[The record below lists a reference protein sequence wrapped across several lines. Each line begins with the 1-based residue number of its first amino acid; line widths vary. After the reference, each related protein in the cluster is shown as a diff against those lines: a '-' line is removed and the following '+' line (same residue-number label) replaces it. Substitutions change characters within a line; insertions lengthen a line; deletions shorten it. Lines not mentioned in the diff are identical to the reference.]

1 MTKQLIYTNEGRLAL
16 QISYNNDWAKA
27 VNFAVGELRKVC
39 DDLTDEQIAKF
50 LSSPSALCDELVEA
64 ARKEYD
70 AYMNNVPKS
79 VRLSTAFSDGGISD
93 AVKAIHKVL
102 MTKKPHQI
110 IDKTTIKDGVCLLDK
125 NGLEALKTECS
136 VYGGE
141 QAEKVW
147 KLSVKAAKALNELH
161 EAIRGNN
168 AFAEAVECWGRW
180 QGFIRMNDSKT
191 ERYQPNPEL
200 LSTLMGENE

>member
-1 MTKQLIYTNEGRLAL
+1 MKKLIYTNESRLML
-16 QISYNNDWAKA
+16 QTGYNNDWAKA
-27 VNFAVGELRKVC
+27 VNVSIGELKKVAGE
-39 DDLTDEQIAKF
+39 LTDEQIRKF
-50 LSSPSALCDELVEA
+50 LSTPTSLCEELVEA

-70 AYMNNVPKS
+70 VYMANLPKS
-79 VRLSTAFSDGGISD
+79 VRLSTTFSDGGISD

-102 MTKKPHQI
+102 MTKKHHQL
-110 IDKTTIKDGVCLLDK
+110 IDKTSIKGGVCVLD
-125 NGLEALKTECS
+125 NEGMAALKSECS

-147 KLSVKAAKALNELH
+147 KLSVKAAKALNELN

-180 QGFIRMNDSKT
+180 QGFITINDDKT
-191 ERYQPNPEL
+191 EHYKPNPNIL
-200 LSTLMGENE
+200 NTLPGEKE

>member
-1 MTKQLIYTNEGRLAL
+1 MKKLIYTNESRLML
-16 QISYNNDWAKA
+16 QTGYNNDWAKA
-27 VNFAVGELRKVC
+27 VNVAIGELKEVAGE
-39 DDLTDEQIAKF
+39 LTDEQVRKF

-70 AYMNNVPKS
+70 AYMANLPKS

-93 AVKAIHKVL
+93 AVKAIHKTL
-102 MTKKPHQI
+102 MAKKSRRMV
-110 IDKTTIKDGVCLLDK
+110 DKVTIKDGVCLLDK
-125 NGLEALKTECS
+125 DGLEALKAECS

-147 KLSVKAAKALNELH
+147 KLTVKAAKALNELQ
-161 EAIRGNN
+161 EAVKGNN

-180 QGFIRMNDSKT
+180 QGFITINDDKA
-191 ERYQPNPEL
+191 EHYKPNPNIL
-200 LSTLMGENE
+200 NTLPGEKE